1 MFPARSISPKE
12 LKDDFD
18 DFEDWEPYAQ
28 LIEKQDYPGLVRYCK
43 KRAEQRPDHLY
54 AQYNLGDAYI
64 LNGEYEN
71 AIDFMSDHHRKH
83 PWIGDYQH
91 VILDALFALD
101 KDEGDFNWVEKP
113 VVLRLSEN
121 ILDACYEFLKPKRK
135 PRSVADLYIEF
146 VMKGYLLFT
155 EEDLYNALSTDP
167 RFNVENPCEDQHL
180 AKVQVVR
187 KKGKNR
193 KPL

>member
-1 MFPARSISPKE
+1 
-12 LKDDFD
+12 
-18 DFEDWEPYAQ
+18 
-28 LIEKQDYPGLVRYCK
+28 
-43 KRAEQRPDHLY
+43 
-54 AQYNLGDAYI
+54 

-146 VMKGYLLFT
+146 VMKGYLLSRKYTRWASLLCSKCQGSMKIIDFI
-155 EEDLYNALSTDP
+155 EDNGIILVLGKSKFLSLTSHSIGIWYGAGSGSNHAP
-167 RFNVENPCEDQHL
+167 RANSGSHGRAAGTL
-180 AKVQVVR
+180 
-187 KKGKNR
+187 
-193 KPL
+193 LLL